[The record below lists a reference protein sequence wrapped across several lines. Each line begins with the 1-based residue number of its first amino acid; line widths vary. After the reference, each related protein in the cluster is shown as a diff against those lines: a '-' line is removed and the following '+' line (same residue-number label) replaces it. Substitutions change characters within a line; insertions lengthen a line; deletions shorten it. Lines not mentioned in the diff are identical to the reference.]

1 MLEVTHGNGA
11 SLYIGFGLALA
22 LEDGEG
28 VEGEGF
34 HFVFAREAANGSEEA
49 NALAEAADDIL

>member
-34 HFVFAREAANGSEEA
+34 HFVFAREGIRAQWFQTP
-49 NALAEAADDIL
+49 LRPC